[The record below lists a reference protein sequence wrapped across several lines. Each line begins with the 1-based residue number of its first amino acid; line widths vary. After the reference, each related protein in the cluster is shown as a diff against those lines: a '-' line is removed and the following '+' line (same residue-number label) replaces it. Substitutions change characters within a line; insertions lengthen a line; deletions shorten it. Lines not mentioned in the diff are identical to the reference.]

1 MAIFRTSNGRGWGVK
16 TLVDI
21 RRNTFVMEYVGEV
34 SLLYAL
40 LYYCAITT
48 N

>member
-1 MAIFRTSNGRGWGVK
+1 MSIFRTSNGRGWGVK

-34 SLLYAL
+34 SCVTCTLF
-40 LYYCAITT
+40 IHP
-48 N
+48 